1 MVKLNR
7 MKNVLLPIISG
18 RRIAVLH
25 RHEKSDVHPIV
36 GPSRLSSLY
45 KNKLTMK
52 RLLSHLIWIVAIALL
67 CGISKTSNA
76 QVTDPKQAASQG
88 ATDHVNNNISNGV
101 DNGLNKTEGAI
112 KGLFKK
118 KQKNTK
124 PDTAKASGAANSTA
138 SGANAGAQPDPNAPI
153 SLKTYSNYDFVPGDQ
168 VIFYDDFA
176 DDADGEFPAHWSL
189 SKGQAIINKVGGTPA
204 FCLTEGNYVRVAPR
218 MKTPDNYLPENFTI
232 EFDFLP
238 NNGYDPIILF
248 TTASGDAR
256 NLSFGKSVSTGYFTN
271 DFSADFPGNQDSFDG
286 HWHHAAMIKKGNQ
299 IKCYEDQYRVLVVPD
314 CGDCKVTRLDMGG
327 IGSTETPIVFK
338 NFRIAAGGN
347 MNMIG
352 KKFTE
357 NKIVTHGIN
366 FDVDKATIKP
376 ESMGTLNM
384 IVGVL
389 KDNPEV
395 KFEVDGHTDNSGAAA
410 HNLQLSQ
417 QRADAVK
424 AQLVSMGIDPS
435 RLTTKGFGDTKPISD
450 NNTLEGKANNRRVE
464 FVKMP

>member
-1 MVKLNR
+1 
-7 MKNVLLPIISG
+7 MKHTPTPALTLLIACLFWFTPALHSQIS
-18 RRIAVLH
+18 
-25 RHEKSDVHPIV
+25 
-36 GPSRLSSLY
+36 
-45 KNKLTMK
+45 
-52 RLLSHLIWIVAIALL
+52 
-67 CGISKTSNA
+67 
-76 QVTDPKQAASQG
+76 DPKQTASQS
-88 ATDHVNNNISNGV
+88 ATDHVNNNVSNGIN
-101 DNGLNKTEGAI
+101 NGLDKSESAI

-118 KQKNTK
+118 KSKNAK
-124 PDTAKASGAANSTA
+124 PDTAKASGAANPAAT
-138 SGANAGAQPDPNAPI
+138 GANAGSAQNAGVPQPDPNAPI

-189 SKGQAIINKVGGTPA
+189 TSGQAVINKVGGTQA

-218 MKTPDNYLPENFTI
+218 MKTPDNYLPDNFTI

-248 TTASGDAR
+248 TTASGDGR
-256 NLSFGKSVSTGYFTN
+256 NINFGKSVGTGYFTN
-271 DFSADFPGNQDSFDG
+271 DFSADYPGDREQGFDG
-286 HWHHAAMIKKGNQ
+286 RWHHAAMIKKGNQ

-314 CGDCKVTRLDMGG
+314 CGDCKVTKLEMGG

-338 NFRIAAGGN
+338 NFRIAAGGS

-366 FDVDKATIKP
+366 FDIDKATIKP

-389 KDNPEV
+389 KDNPDL
-395 KFEVDGHTDNSGAAA
+395 KFEVDGHTDNSGAAP

-435 RLTTKGFGDTKPISD
+435 RLATKGLGDTKPVSD
-450 NNTLEGKANNRRVE
+450 NTTPEGRANNRRVE
-464 FVKMP
+464 FIKM